1 MTTNNSITSGR
12 YNFMEG
18 RFDMTQIPRLSEN
31 TGDPKLDALNKRC
44 NENSERTEDLWIEL
58 DLQLIDAMEAEKK
71 RKATRQVNYLKRE
84 VITLCQKGYLASEI
98 RSITRASLT
107 DIAKWT
113 KTTTRQKSAQTYGF
127 DRDIEKEIFGKFDD
141 CPAEIKA
148 DLDEWEV

>member
-1 MTTNNSITSGR
+1 MKTTTKEIFMTTNKTTSGR

-18 RFDMTQIPRLSEN
+18 RFDMTQIPRLNEN

-58 DLQLIDAMEAEKK
+58 DLQLMEAIEAEKARKAK
-71 RKATRQVNYLKRE
+71 RKANHLKRE
-84 VITLCQKGYLASEI
+84 VRELFQAGYMASEI

-113 KTTTRQKSAQTYGF
+113 KS
-127 DRDIEKEIFGKFDD
+127 GKLLISDEMAFED
-141 CPAEIKA
+141 CPEDIKA
-148 DLDEWEV
+148 DLDEWSV

>member
-1 MTTNNSITSGR
+1 MTTNKSITSGR

-18 RFDMTQIPRLSEN
+18 RFDMTQIPRLNEN

-71 RKATRQVNYLKRE
+71 RKASRKVNYVKRE
-84 VITLCQKGYLASEI
+84 VIDLYNKGYLASEI

-107 DIAKWT
+107 EIAKWT
-113 KTTTRQKSAQTYGF
+113 KKVTTDDAL
-127 DRDIEKEIFGKFDD
+127 FDD
-141 CPAEIKA
+141 CPEDIKA

>member
-1 MTTNNSITSGR
+1 MTTNKNTLGR

-18 RFDMTQIPRLSEN
+18 RFDMTQIPRLNEN
-31 TGDPKLDALNKRC
+31 TGDSKLDALNKRC

-71 RKATRQVNYLKRE
+71 RKEQRKVNYLKRE
-84 VITLCQKGYLASEI
+84 VITLRQKGYMASEI
-98 RSITRASLT
+98 RSITRASLA

-113 KTTTRQKSAQTYGF
+113 KSGDKRRTSSLHTF
-127 DRDIEKEIFGKFDD
+127 IEKDVYGAFDE
-141 CPAEIKA
+141 CPEEIKA

>member
-1 MTTNNSITSGR
+1 MTTNKTTSGR

-18 RFDMTQIPRLSEN
+18 RFDMTQIPRLNEN

-58 DLQLIDAMEAEKK
+58 DLQLMEAMEAEKK
-71 RKATRQVNYLKRE
+71 RKEQRKVNYLKRE
-84 VITLCQKGYLASEI
+84 VIELCRKGYLATEI

-113 KTTTRQKSAQTYGF
+113 KKMSVS
-127 DRDIEKEIFGKFDD
+127 EVLED
-141 CPAEIKA
+141 CPEDIKA
-148 DLDEWEV
+148 DLDEWSV